1 MQQFISAKFALM
13 FVLVL
18 WLIFAVSCEKPATN
32 SNVQTTNLNSNSAN
46 SLSNANTMMNINS
59 NSNISST
66 ATISETKEPDQYQAV
81 VQLKLE
87 ATGNNNNTTN
97 FPAISANVARN
108 AADRRMEFNLPN
120 GDKVVYLDKAGTN
133 YLLLPNRKQYA
144 ILDKDSLG
152 FDVRQLMM
160 PEQIVNQVKNVKG
173 VERVGEENVNGRQV
187 IKYRY
192 GAVTD
197 TKSQAGQV
205 ATESFFLIDKETGLP
220 LHSET
225 VSQSQTGNVQ
235 GYQGL
240 RLITE
245 MTDVKTE
252 VMPELFALPTDYAK
266 IDASQVKAQADL
278 IFNTVALLLNQAMK
292 SGQNNSMANTNS
304 AATPMTSPTMSK

>member
-46 SLSNANTMMNINS
+46 SVSNANSMMNSNT
-59 NSNISST
+59 NSNINST

-87 ATGNNNNTTN
+87 ATGDKNATA
-97 FPAISANVARN
+97 FPTISANVARS

-120 GDKVVYLDKAGTN
+120 GDKIVYLDKAGTN

-152 FDVRQLMM
+152 FDVRQLMV

-192 GAVTD
+192 GAVTN
-197 TKSQAGQV
+197 TQSQAGQV

-225 VSQSQTGNVQ
+225 VSQSQNGNVQ

-240 RLITE
+240 RIVTE
-245 MTDVKTE
+245 MTDIKTE
-252 VMPELFALPTDYAK
+252 IMPDLFTLPTDYAK

-292 SGQNNSMANTNS
+292 SGQNNAAANTNS
-304 AATPMTSPTMSK
+304 ATPMTSPTMAK